1 LSQFFLRALFYQNK
15 TSSKTTL
22 TTRQSAMSANGKASL
37 FRLRSNYGGVLVLA
51 TAQLVPLLEVLDQR
65 VEFIAFPVK
74 ISHPVLSD
82 LPWSTAGGPRAE
94 I

>member
-1 LSQFFLRALFYQNK
+1 
-15 TSSKTTL
+15 
-22 TTRQSAMSANGKASL
+22 MSANGKASL

-65 VEFIAFPVK
+65 VEFIAYPVK

-94 I
+94 SQSNSMRSPPASVFRG

>member
-1 LSQFFLRALFYQNK
+1 
-15 TSSKTTL
+15 
-22 TTRQSAMSANGKASL
+22 M
-37 FRLRSNYGGVLVLA
+37 LVLA

-65 VEFIAFPVK
+65 VEFIAYPVK

-94 I
+94 SQSNSMRSPPASVFRG